1 MATKP
6 ELNIAEYGKDI
17 SSVQYNDN
25 FDKLND
31 YIEAI
36 SEELMLKVNTI
47 NSQLSS
53 NVLSNLQSIYPVGSL
68 YIGTTDTCPIAN
80 LFGTWE
86 KIEEGLCLQSVK
98 GDQVAGT
105 TVEAGLPN
113 ITAKMMG
120 TTYGGLADEYVNAS
134 GACRT
139 EGNGGA
145 SAKGGTELY
154 LWKHDFDAS
163 RSSAI
168 YGKSST
174 VTPAS
179 TTLYPWVVAYTA
191 AIPASTAQAAEFQ
204 QGLSGKADTNLGNIP
219 SNYDY
224 VVESYN
230 DGTNWYRKY
239 KSGWVEQGGY
249 YTGGNQTKTLLVPMA
264 NTNYTCLS
272 ACGVKEGVNWN
283 GNPITIYRNSTTYIS
298 LNTYGD
304 YPNCTGWWEVKG
316 QAAS

>member
-105 TVEAGLPN
+105 TVEAGLPDIQSTFQADMN
-113 ITAKMMG
+113 SANGAIKLGSTVLPELSD
-120 TTYGGLADEYVNAS
+120 YHDGGGVGHLYNATF
-134 GACRT
+134 R
-139 EGNGGA
+139 A
-145 SAKGGTELY
+145 SY
-154 LWKHDFDAS
+154 S
-163 RSSAI
+163 NSI
-168 YGKSST
+168 YGKSNT
-174 VTPAS
+174 VQPPAY
-179 TTLYPWVVAYTA
+179 LVNIWKRTA
-191 AIPASTAQAAEFQ
+191 
-204 QGLSGKADTNLGNIP
+204 
-219 SNYDY
+219 
-224 VVESYN
+224 
-230 DGTNWYRKY
+230 
-239 KSGWVEQGGY
+239 
-249 YTGGNQTKTLLVPMA
+249 
-264 NTNYTCLS
+264 
-272 ACGVKEGVNWN
+272 
-283 GNPITIYRNSTTYIS
+283 
-298 LNTYGD
+298 
-304 YPNCTGWWEVKG
+304 
-316 QAAS
+316 

>member
-6 ELNIAEYGKDI
+6 ELYIAKYADDV
-17 SSVQYNDN
+17 SSAKYNEN

-98 GDQVAGT
+98 GDQVAGE

-113 ITAKMMG
+113 ITG
-120 TTYGGLADEYVNAS
+120 TFYRTALAYGANGCFAAS
-134 GACRT
+134 S
-139 EGNGGA
+139 GGA
-145 SAKGGTELY
+145 QGFGGSMYDTGIITLN
-154 LWKHDFDAS
+154 AS
-163 RSSAI
+163 RSSSI

-174 VTPAS
+174 VQPPAY
-179 TTLYPWVVAYTA
+179 LVNIWKRTA
-191 AIPASTAQAAEFQ
+191 
-204 QGLSGKADTNLGNIP
+204 
-219 SNYDY
+219 
-224 VVESYN
+224 
-230 DGTNWYRKY
+230 
-239 KSGWVEQGGY
+239 
-249 YTGGNQTKTLLVPMA
+249 
-264 NTNYTCLS
+264 
-272 ACGVKEGVNWN
+272 
-283 GNPITIYRNSTTYIS
+283 
-298 LNTYGD
+298 
-304 YPNCTGWWEVKG
+304 
-316 QAAS
+316 